1 MKKIIIAL
9 VALMGVANANEASIV
24 WDLSFNGDSYTV
36 RNANGE
42 NYNSLTLKL
51 NGATI
56 ENGVCTS
63 SSANRVTME
72 DSSPTLRMMDN
83 FSYVIQ
89 GGLNNVDVYMGIL
102 FGLGEGTKYSIMVR
116 KEESGLLGFY
126 GLDYVMSNKTGNFA
140 PKFGEM
146 GTYIVTVDNHG
157 KTHSQE
163 SSAAL
168 TLYYNGVEIAS
179 ASLSSNHCTTQPLDT
194 FAAGGQNYHEGRAT
208 DFSFTNIQLYSG
220 LLSQEQI
227 AQLSVP
233 EPTTATLGA
242 FALVS
247 LLMRRRRR

>member
-1 MKKIIIAL
+1 MKKTIIAL

-126 GLDYVMSNKTGNFA
+126 GLDYVMSNKT
-140 PKFGEM
+140 
-146 GTYIVTVDNHG
+146 YIPV
-157 KTHSQE
+157 
-163 SSAAL
+163 L
-168 TLYYNGVEIAS
+168 
-179 ASLSSNHCTTQPLDT
+179 SLWRKKSIT
-194 FAAGGQNYHEGRAT
+194 
-208 DFSFTNIQLYSG
+208 
-220 LLSQEQI
+220 
-227 AQLSVP
+227 
-233 EPTTATLGA
+233 
-242 FALVS
+242 
-247 LLMRRRRR
+247 